1 MTIHYAEARL
11 TGSSS
16 ITVDAIHVKTKRQLF
31 EALRQHTKPIV
42 IEDRTLARIFFF
54 LLWLQGL
61 WLVPDKVADIV
72 KYAISQRY
80 HANLKS
86 DWHVGPYHIDNQI
99 ILTPTRPPRPPSQ
112 EE

>member
-1 MTIHYAEARL
+1 MW
-11 TGSSS
+11 
-16 ITVDAIHVKTKRQLF
+16 
-31 EALRQHTKPIV
+31 
-42 IEDRTLARIFFF
+42 LARIFFF

-72 KYAISQRY
+72 KFAISQGY